1 LILSSIGYINRL
13 YSIEDNFM
21 TTWTHTAGQVGDVI
35 ATARRHRGLTQA
47 QLARE
52 MGVTQAW
59 ISQIEQGKDNAQI
72 GKILRVLAYLGVR
85 LRVGE
90 APWEERP
97 SSDPAGPDLSRV
109 IESLSSRPAARARKS
124 GR

>member
-1 LILSSIGYINRL
+1 
-13 YSIEDNFM
+13 M
-21 TTWTHTAGQVGDVI
+21 WAHTARQVGDI
-35 ATARRHRGLTQA
+35 ITAARRHRGLTQA

-72 GKILRVLAYLGVR
+72 GKVLRVLSYLGVR

-90 APWEERP
+90 APWDARP
-97 SSDPAGPDLSRV
+97 VSAPEGPDLSLV
-109 IESLSSRPAARARKS
+109 IQNLSGLPSRRARKS
-124 GR
+124 QGGK